1 MATYQLLPTSSS
13 SSSSTSSLH
22 SHQSQA
28 PVQQRKALSFTIL
41 ILMVATA
48 TLITI
53 IRFTVNP
60 NLNGQTF
67 VQPTNAFAIYR
78 AQMLAVK
85 QQQQQQQQDNHQ
97 KRPSLEYSTSDR
109 QPDRPGKQVCSAI
122 ILIRFNI

>member
-1 MATYQLLPTSSS
+1 MATYQLLPTSS
-13 SSSSTSSLH
+13 TLH

-67 VQPTNAFAIYR
+67 VQPTNAFAIHR

-85 QQQQQQQQDNHQ
+85 HQQQQQQQQQQLDNLHQ
-97 KRPSLEYSTSDR
+97 KRPLLVDSSTSDR
-109 QPDRPGKQVCSAI
+109 QPDQPGKQI
-122 ILIRFNI
+122 Q

>member
-1 MATYQLLPTSSS
+1 MATYQLLPTSA
-13 SSSSTSSLH
+13 STSSLH
-22 SHQSQA
+22 QSHQQQSP

-67 VQPTNAFAIYR
+67 VQPTNAFALHYR
-78 AQMLAVK
+78 REQQMMLAK
-85 QQQQQQQQDNHQ
+85 QQLEQQQQQ
-97 KRPSLEYSTSDR
+97 KRPLSTFDRR
-109 QPDRPGKQVCSAI
+109 QPVKQVCFCFVFLLEI
-122 ILIRFNI
+122 N